1 MDYEIGPISGQVPH
15 VIPQLDSKFDIEDGM
30 AFVQMWSWYQKEF
43 GEIIEDSTQVGR
55 ILNTKT
61 SKNNYIVY
69 IDSNIVAGQLTF
81 TYDSGIEPLQFLSY
95 PQKNDNLFLEFH
107 KSREGFS
114 KIEFARHDHQK
125 KDSILFDLNQHS
137 YVKIFYNLESST
149 KLIERKGMINYKN
162 NLVPEKI
169 KLYPAYPN
177 PFNPSTT
184 LKFDI
189 PFNLDDNIF
198 LEVFDV
204 RGSRVDYLD
213 LGLMSPG
220 THKVKWDGRRHSSGV
235 YIIKLIIGSS
245 RQTQKLL
252 LIK

>member
-1 MDYEIGPISGQVPH
+1 
-15 VIPQLDSKFDIEDGM
+15 
-30 AFVQMWSWYQKEF
+30 
-43 GEIIEDSTQVGR
+43 
-55 ILNTKT
+55 
-61 SKNNYIVY
+61 
-69 IDSNIVAGQLTF
+69 
-81 TYDSGIEPLQFLSY
+81 
-95 PQKNDNLFLEFH
+95 
-107 KSREGFS
+107 
-114 KIEFARHDHQK
+114 
-125 KDSILFDLNQHS
+125 
-137 YVKIFYNLESST
+137 
-149 KLIERKGMINYKN
+149 MINYKN

-189 PFNLDDNIF
+189 PFNLDNNIF

-245 RQTQKLL
+245 GQTQKLL
-252 LIK
+252 LIKYSF